1 MDGIHDLGGMQG
13 FGPVPWSESEAS
25 FHAPWEG
32 RVFAL
37 ASLALAAGVANV
49 DAFRHTI
56 ERLDPVTYLTA
67 GYFGRWLA
75 ATERLIED
83 ATGKPLSPPTTP
95 GSLRPVGKPPRFA
108 LGSRVRTRRM
118 HPTGHTRLPRYAR
131 GLRGTVALVHPSF
144 VFPDT
149 NAHERGEEP
158 QHVYAVRFAARDLW
172 GEGAEPGVQVHVD
185 CFESYLEPDAP

>member
-13 FGPVPWSESEAS
+13 FGRVPWSETEPR

-37 ASLALAAGVANV
+37 ASLALAGGVANA
-49 DAFRHTI
+49 DAFRHAI
-56 ERLDPVTYLTA
+56 ERLHPVAYLTS
-67 GYFGRWLA
+67 GYYGRWLA
-75 ATERLIED
+75 ATELLLREAAGRELTRP
-83 ATGKPLSPPTTP
+83 A
-95 GSLRPVGKPPRFA
+95 SLAALRSVDPAPRFA
-108 LGSRVRTRRM
+108 AGDRVRTRRM

-131 GLRGTVALVHPSF
+131 GLPGTVALVHPAF

-149 NAHERGEEP
+149 NAHQGGEHP
-158 QHVYAVRFAARDLW
+158 QHVYAVRFAARELW